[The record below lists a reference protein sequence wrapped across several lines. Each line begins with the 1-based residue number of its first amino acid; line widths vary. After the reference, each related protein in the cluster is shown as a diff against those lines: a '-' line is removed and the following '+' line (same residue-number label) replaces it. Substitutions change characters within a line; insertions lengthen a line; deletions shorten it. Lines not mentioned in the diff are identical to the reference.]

1 MEYAKSIRTGVGKQ
15 KENLAQTLKDAE
27 TKLRE
32 YLTCKRQTPSNDE
45 FASWL
50 TDDKEDEDIKWLL
63 ESDKKKKVSG
73 LLVG

>member
-15 KENLAQTLKDAE
+15 KDNMAQALKDAE

-32 YLTCKRQTPSNDE
+32 YLTCKPQTSSTDE

-73 LLVG
+73 LLVR